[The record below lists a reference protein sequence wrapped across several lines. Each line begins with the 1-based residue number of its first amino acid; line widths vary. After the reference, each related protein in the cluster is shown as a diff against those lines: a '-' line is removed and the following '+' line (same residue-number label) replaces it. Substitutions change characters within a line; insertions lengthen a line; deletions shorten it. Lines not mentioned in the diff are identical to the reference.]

1 MKKVKKDEEG
11 YYFGTAKVGEK
22 GQIVVPKEARNLF
35 DIQPGDTVVM
45 VGDSAKGLYI
55 VKSSA
60 IKEFALE
67 TLSKVGV
74 IKDKTN

>member
-11 YYFGTAKVGEK
+11 YYFGTARVGEK
-22 GQIVVPKEARNLF
+22 GQIVVPKEARDLF
-35 DIQPGDTVVM
+35 GIKPGDTVVM
-45 VGDSAKGLYI
+45 IGDSSKGLYI

-60 IKEFALE
+60 VKEFALN

-74 IKDKTN
+74 LKNKAN